1 MNFKRQN
8 AFTLIEL
15 LVVISIIALL
25 VSIMIPALSRARE
38 SARVTAA
45 NFELYHVAMALEMYM
60 EDNSGAVQTHPPTFE
75 DCQGQSIL
83 DHMYQ
88 IPKQLTGKYLP
99 SKSSDSAATSTME
112 DRFNR
117 DHTYKYW
124 GVGQRTG
131 DRDFIAKWIKTRLWV
146 PDGFPFK
153 SSTED
158 DKGQWYTD
166 QKKSPVTWAIFSIG
180 PKFDEKKM
188 IDNHYP
194 IPKETWYDPAQRS
207 GLIIR
212 VRLKNGKYAGTFE

>member
-1 MNFKRQN
+1 MEFKRKN
-8 AFTLIEL
+8 GFTLIEL

-25 VSIMIPALSRARE
+25 VAILAPALSRARE
-38 SARVTAA
+38 SARVTAV

-60 EDNSGAVQTHPPTFE
+60 EDNSGSAQSHPPTFE

-88 IPKQLTGKYLP
+88 MPKQLAGRYLP
-99 SKSSDSAATSTME
+99 ATSSNTAATSSME

-131 DRDFIAKWIKTRLWV
+131 DRDFIDKWIKTRMWV

-158 DKGQWYTD
+158 DKGQYYSD
-166 QKKSPVTWAIFSIG
+166 PKQSPVTWAIFSLG
-180 PKFDEKKM
+180 PKFDADKM
-188 IDNHYP
+188 LAEHYP
-194 IPKETWYDPAQRS
+194 IPRETWYDSAKRS

-212 VRLKNGKYAGTFE
+212 VRLKNGKYLGTF